1 MKKFIIFGGSSG
13 IGEKVAEDLLI
24 KGYSVLVFDRIKPS
38 SDKVDFVELDLSNPE
53 SIAPLIQKRISN
65 HVFDGLIYCAGIR
78 EICSLDELSYA
89 EWKKVFNVNVDSFFL
104 AVKTCRHNLIKKSSI
119 VNISSVSGVL
129 GEPNRSA
136 YVSSKHALI
145 GLTKCLAIELSPLE
159 IRVNSVAPGVIKT
172 PLTNDYYQDHVL
184 MEKVNNNHIMKRTG
198 EVGEVSEAIQF
209 LLSSRS
215 SFITG
220 STLFVDGG
228 WTAFKDI

>member
-1 MKKFIIFGGSSG
+1 MKKFIVFGGSSG

-24 KGYSVLVFDRIKPS
+24 EGFSVLVFDRIKPS
-38 SDKVDFVELDLSNPE
+38 NDKVDFFELDLGNPE
-53 SIAPLIQKRISN
+53 AIPSLIKRKISD
-65 HVFDGLIYCAGIR
+65 HIFDGLVYCAGVR
-78 EICSLDELSYA
+78 EICSLDELSYT
-89 EWKKVFNVNVDSFFL
+89 EWKKVFSINVDSFFL
-104 AVKTCRHNLIKKSSI
+104 AAKTCRYNLNKKSSI

-136 YVSSKHALI
+136 YVASKHALI
-145 GLTKCLAIELSPLE
+145 GLTKCLAIELSPSE

-172 PLTNDYYQDHVL
+172 PLTNDYYQDHKL

-198 EVGEVSEAIQF
+198 EVGEVSEAIKF
-209 LLSSRS
+209 LLSNKA